1 MLRSQFSIERTACI
15 SFENTIH
22 PTTHRSRTKEFTLTV
37 RQRPVRKSSVALLAI
52 GVLLIAAAAVIRF
65 LILPSLTTLPDD
77 LSQAQRYDGTLQ
89 ALDPQAFQ
97 SGDLANLLT
106 PEMPITADRSL
117 TVDAVDGDTAIV
129 TSAAVLSLPD
139 GSKQNDVHT
148 YAVSR
153 VDYSPIDLTDAQR
166 DTLVPDEKKASFEP
180 HEGLA
185 FSWPMNPPRDGTALY
200 DSVTRT
206 AQPAEFIE
214 TSSLEGRDV
223 ANYRIDASGPILSP
237 TVMQQFAQFPAQ
249 LPTPLLAGLLQA
261 GLVPDDSRAA
271 LGAALPS
278 LPPTVDIGFGSSNVI
293 AAAVDQRFGAPLSVD
308 QRQQM
313 YVTIPVAGQDLPVLP
328 LSTVTLHTA
337 PDEVTTTA
345 GTLKSNER
353 LLDLL
358 GLWVPLALVL
368 VGLAMIVIALLGL
381 RQPNTATEARRT
393 GQGSREDRTP
403 SGAQS

>member
-1 MLRSQFSIERTACI
+1 M
-15 SFENTIH
+15 
-22 PTTHRSRTKEFTLTV
+22 TV
-37 RQRPVRKSSVALLAI
+37 RPNPVRKSSVALLVV
-52 GVLLIAAAAVIRF
+52 GVLLIAVAAAIRF
-65 LILPSLTTLPDD
+65 LILPSLTKLPDD
-77 LSQAQRYDGTLQ
+77 LSQAQRYEGTLQ

-153 VDYSPIDLTDAQR
+153 SDYSPVDLTDEQR
-166 DTLVPDEKKASFEP
+166 ATLIPEEKKASFEP

-185 FSWPMNPPRDGTALY
+185 FSWPMNPPTDGTALY
-200 DSVTRT
+200 DSVTQT
-206 AQPAEFIE
+206 AQPAEFVE

-237 TVMQQFAQFPAQ
+237 TVLQQFAQFPAQ

-271 LGAALPS
+271 LEAALPT
-278 LPPTVDIGFGSSNVI
+278 LPPTIDIGFGSSNAI
-293 AAAVDQRFGAPLSVD
+293 DAAVDQRFGAPVSVD
-308 QRQQM
+308 QLQQM
-313 YVTIPVAGQDLPVLP
+313 YVTVPVAGQDLPVLP
-328 LSTVTLHTA
+328 LSTVALHTA
-337 PDEVTTTA
+337 PDEIVA
-345 GTLKSNER
+345 SADTLTSNQR

-358 GLWVPLALVL
+358 GLWLPLVL
-368 VGLAMIVIALLGL
+368 TVVGIALIVFGSL
-381 RQPNTATEARRT
+381 RLRRPNDERGARRT
-393 GQGSREDRTP
+393 GQDARDDHTP
-403 SGAQS
+403 SSVRP